1 MPSIMKDTF
10 HIQWHITN
18 LCNLRCIHCYHDD
31 FSKNQDRSPEDLKAM
46 FLNISNFLQEENK
59 DLVIDITGGEPFL
72 YKDWKELFS
81 YLYKNLCVKE
91 LGIITNGLFLDE
103 EILNFLKDFPD
114 TKLKISAEAFE
125 KETFEKFRGKGNFEK
140 FIKTI
145 NLLKEKNFEKTLMFT
160 IMEQNVSEVEKLFHF
175 IEEYKIKHF
184 IVERFIPWG
193 EGRKIISQVVSLENW
208 IKTIKILL
216 NKTGIEEDIYPL
228 IPYKGFR
235 VTKENG
241 AFELYGS
248 PCIVGT
254 DGIAVMPDGSVFPC
268 RRFPLKI
275 GNLLKE
281 SLHDI
286 WNNSQVLKKLR
297 DRKNLKGK
305 CLGCKIKDCT
315 GCRALAFAM
324 AGDYMAEDPL
334 CMLKSEGK

>member
-18 LCNLRCIHCYHDD
+18 LCNLKCIHCYHDD
-31 FSKNQDRSPEDLKAM
+31 FSKNQNRSLEDLKAI

-81 YLYKNLCVKE
+81 YLYKSSCVKE

-103 EILNFLKDFPD
+103 EILNFLEDFHE

-160 IMEQNVSEVEKLFHF
+160 IMEQNVLEVEKLFHF
-175 IEEYKIKHF
+175 IEEYKINHF

-193 EGRKIISQVVSLENW
+193 EGRKIINQVVSLKKW

-216 NKTGIEEDIYPL
+216 NKTGNEEDIYPL
-228 IPYKGFR
+228 IPYRGFR

-254 DGIAVMPDGSVFPC
+254 DGISVMPDGSVFPC

-275 GNLLKE
+275 GNLLEE
-281 SLHDI
+281 SLYDI
-286 WNNSQVLKKLR
+286 WNNSYVLKKLK
-297 DRKNLKGK
+297 DKKNLKGK
-305 CLGCKIKDCT
+305 CHECKIEDCN

-324 AGDYMAEDPL
+324 TGDYMAEDPL
-334 CMLKSEGK
+334 CMLSES